1 MQIAFYKNKSAN
13 NVVNKTIGNP
23 VRTISGIIIKEHNS
37 LKTANPSLL
46 LQIDGDWTDIVD
58 FNYCRI
64 YQTDRDY
71 YVTNHTAEGG
81 LLRLDLECDVLMSF
95 KKDIYSDSQRE
106 QLIERQQTK
115 MPESSKLIADE
126 QLPMKSTHYYQ
137 SKLFGIPVSDFESQR
152 IIVETVGRGGRI
164 V

>member
-13 NVVNKTIGNP
+13 NVVNKTIGEP
-23 VRTISGIIIKEHNS
+23 IRTISGIIVKEQNS

-64 YQTDRDY
+64 YQTDRYY
-71 YVTNHTAEGG
+71 YVTNHAAEGG

-95 KKDIYSDSQRE
+95 KDDIYSPSQRT
-106 QLIERQQTK
+106 QVIERQSHKYPKKSRYLSDEKVPITVK
-115 MPESSKLIADE
+115 HLYDSKV
-126 QLPMKSTHYYQ
+126 
-137 SKLFGIPVSDFESQR
+137 FGRSVSDFDSGR
-152 IIVETVGRGGRI
+152 IIVETSGRGGRI
-164 V
+164 I

>member
-13 NVVNKTIGNP
+13 NVVNKTIGDP
-23 VRTISGIIIKEHNS
+23 VRTVSGIVIKEHNS
-37 LKTANPSLL
+37 LKTKNPSLL

-64 YQTDRDY
+64 YQTDRYY
-71 YVTNHTAEGG
+71 YVTNHVAEGG

-95 KKDIYSDSQRE
+95 KDDIYRKSQNK
-106 QLIERQQTK
+106 QLIERQ
-115 MPESSKLIADE
+115 ESKYPDASKLLSDE
-126 QLPMKSTHYYQ
+126 KLPITVQHYYQ
-137 SKLFGIPVSDFESQR
+137 SKTFGRPVGDFTSNR
-152 IIVETVGRGGRI
+152 IIVETSGRGGRI

>member
-1 MQIAFYKNKSAN
+1 MQIALYKNKSAN
-13 NVVNKTIGNP
+13 NVVNKTIGEP
-23 VRTISGIIIKEHNS
+23 VTTIDGIIIKEHNS

-64 YQTDRDY
+64 YQTERYY

-95 KKDIYSDSQRE
+95 KDDIYSKSQRT
-106 QLIERQQTK
+106 QIIERQ
-115 MPESSKLIADE
+115 SKKYPSNSRYLSDE
-126 QLPMKSTHYYQ
+126 KVPITVKHLYD
-137 SKLFGIPVSDFESQR
+137 SKVFGRKVSDFTNSR
-152 IIVETVGRGGRI
+152 IIVETSGRGGRVI
-164 V
+164 